1 MGQPKSIHLEYVHT
15 VFKLSHDET
24 KPLITDEVIR
34 KKALEISITDEEWN
48 ALIEEFNDFFA
59 RGETYLNHN
68 NPTDALEEFGH
79 AISLNPNDSESLYYC
94 AQCHHQLWKQH
105 KSKQHKNKALE
116 FAEKSLEINPKQNK
130 AASIISQI
138 QEAENN
144 KPPRDYSGVF
154 KFIKFV
160 LFIAILSTT
169 FFLIYRHKDEL
180 MNKFFTK
187 KNTPNEHNKA
197 EVNDNWEK
205 IDPYK
210 GEEFILKEV
219 VFDLGSLQLNNTAK
233 EQLDHLVTFLNKYP
247 NVLGILE
254 GHTDDI
260 GDANQNLQLS
270 TTRAKIAYDY
280 LISKGINSNRIKYVG
295 FGSSKPFVPNTSDLN
310 RAKNRRIDFK
320 ITEIKK

>member
-24 KPLITDEVIR
+24 KPLITDERIR
-34 KKALEISITDEEWN
+34 QKALEISITDEEWD
-48 ALIEEFNDFFA
+48 ALIAEFNDFFA
-59 RGETYLNHN
+59 RGQTHLKHN
-68 NPTDALEEFGH
+68 NPTDALEEFEH
-79 AISLNPNDSESLYYC
+79 ALSLNPHESETLYFC
-94 AQCHHQLWKQH
+94 AECHYQLWKQN
-105 KSKQHKNKALE
+105 KSKQHKNKAIE
-116 FAEKSLEINPKQNK
+116 FAEKSLEKNPKHNK

-138 QEAENN
+138 QEAEKN
-144 KPPRDYSGVF
+144 KPKKDYSGL
-154 KFIKFV
+154 IKSV
-160 LFIAILSTT
+160 IWIAVLSTAS
-169 FFLIYRHKDEL
+169 FLAYQHRDEL
-180 MNKFFTK
+180 MAKLLPK
-187 KNTPNEHNKA
+187 KNTSKEINKA
-197 EVNDNWEK
+197 DINDNWEN

-219 VFDLGSLQLNNTAK
+219 NFDLGSLQLNHTAK
-233 EQLDHLVTFLNKYP
+233 EQLNHLVTFLNKYP
-247 NVLGILE
+247 DVSGVLE

-280 LISKGINSNRIKYVG
+280 LISKGISSTRIKYVG